1 MKPDIHVPIGAPRTT
16 MAGVLHRWGPG
27 KLWAILDEDLDLD
40 MFVRAETEERAL
52 EMAREAGSEGELL
65 ASEQDEATRDA
76 VQERMSFAANDIRLL
91 LATVNRLAADVGA
104 RVDDFG
110 GTHCPRCSTV
120 DGNGLKPRCPTC
132 GWMAAEALPDDPDA
146 PTAE

>member
-52 EMAREAGSEGELL
+52 EMAREAGGGGELL

-76 VQERMSFAANDIRLL
+76 VAERMSFAAGDIRLL
-91 LATVNRLAADVGA
+91 LAAVNRLSAAVGA
-104 RVDDFG
+104 RVDDLG
-110 GTHCPRCSTV
+110 GTHCPRCQTV
-120 DGNGLKPRCPTC
+120 DGNGLRPECPTC
-132 GWMAAEALPDDPDA
+132 GWVADA
-146 PTAE
+146 R